1 MLGVN
6 LLAYASGRKKGMDA
20 RIQADEN
27 VNNFGRNP
35 IGEGKEEQVS
45 LGWPPHPPSL

>member
-20 RIQADEN
+20 RIQADED
-27 VNNFGRNP
+27 VNKFGRNP
-35 IGEGKEEQVS
+35 IGEGKEEQV
-45 LGWPPHPPSL
+45 